1 MLIYTASSLS
11 LASTKRWITFTCCH
25 RFFSQLLMIF
35 LVSFKIKAYLCSYYK
50 IYTDMEQVEERYIFI
65 FTPIHTKMTFM
76 DVANTIIK

>member
-1 MLIYTASSLS
+1 MLIYTALSLS
-11 LASTKRWITFTCCH
+11 LASTKSWITFTCCH

-50 IYTDMEQVEERYIFI
+50 TDMEQVEESYIFI

>member
-1 MLIYTASSLS
+1 MWQDKCS
-11 LASTKRWITFTCCH
+11 FFPHFCH
-25 RFFSQLLMIF
+25 GHSCHSFFSQLLMIF

>member
-1 MLIYTASSLS
+1 MWQDKCSFFPISVTV
-11 LASTKRWITFTCCH
+11 TVVTV
-25 RFFSQLLMIF
+25 FSQLLMIF

-50 IYTDMEQVEERYIFI
+50 IYTTDMEQVEERYIFI

>member
-1 MLIYTASSLS
+1 MWQDKCSFFPISVTV
-11 LASTKRWITFTCCH
+11 TVVTV
-25 RFFSQLLMIF
+25 FFSTSYDF